1 MVMAGSVMVLQGCL
15 AGSSPLGARI
25 EVRDSQ
31 SGRPVPHAVVRW
43 TGGNVFIPPRDVL
56 GPPISPP
63 ATPAGGKAETNNSGA
78 ADIVLA
84 GSRPNELTVTAEGY
98 PPLHLTLEAA
108 ADSVRGAVYW
118 TEGRR
123 PPIGAGEATKPTLEV
138 RVRADH

>member
-1 MVMAGSVMVLQGCL
+1 MVAVGSVLALQGCL

-31 SGRPVPHAVVRW
+31 SGRPVPHAAVRW

-63 ATPAGGKAETNNSGA
+63 ATPAGGKAETNDFGA

-108 ADSVRGAVYW
+108 ADSVRGAVSW
-118 TEGRR
+118 TDGRR
-123 PPIGAGEATKPTLEV
+123 PPISDSEAIRPTMEV
-138 RVRADH
+138 RVRAIR